1 MFRFPC
7 RPSGFVAKDR
17 LKLLLT
23 SERLECSPQ
32 MMTMLQNDLIR
43 AVNKYFAV
51 HEQKVEIR
59 YRKDTATVTAYI
71 PLQTDIKKFI
81 SGHVISEMMKGNFKD
96 QKKNRCFHD

>member
-43 AVNKYFAV
+43 AVKILKIHLRACYFRDD
-51 HEQKVEIR
+51 E
-59 YRKDTATVTAYI
+59 RK
-71 PLQTDIKKFI
+71 L
-81 SGHVISEMMKGNFKD
+81 
-96 QKKNRCFHD
+96 

>member
-1 MFRFPC
+1 MFRFPG
-7 RPSGFVAKDR
+7 RPSGFVAKNR

-23 SERLECSPQ
+23 SERLECTPQ
-32 MMTMLQNDLIR
+32 MTMLQNDLIR

-71 PLQTDIKKFI
+71 PLQTDIKNSSPGMLF
-81 SGHVISEMMKGNFKD
+81 
-96 QKKNRCFHD
+96 QR

>member
-51 HEQKVEIR
+51 HEQKVEVR
-59 YRKDTATVTAYI
+59 YRKDTATVTASI
-71 PLQTDIKKFI
+71 PLQTDIKNSSPGMLF
-81 SGHVISEMMKGNFKD
+81 
-96 QKKNRCFHD
+96 QR

>member
-32 MMTMLQNDLIR
+32 MMTMLQNDLIL
-43 AVNKYFAV
+43 AV

-71 PLQTDIKKFI
+71 PLQTDIKNSSPGMLF
-81 SGHVISEMMKGNFKD
+81 
-96 QKKNRCFHD
+96 QR

>member
-43 AVNKYFAV
+43 AVNKSFAAT
-51 HEQKVEIR
+51 EQKVEIR

-71 PLQTDIKKFI
+71 PLQTDIKNSSPGMLF
-81 SGHVISEMMKGNFKD
+81 
-96 QKKNRCFHD
+96 QR